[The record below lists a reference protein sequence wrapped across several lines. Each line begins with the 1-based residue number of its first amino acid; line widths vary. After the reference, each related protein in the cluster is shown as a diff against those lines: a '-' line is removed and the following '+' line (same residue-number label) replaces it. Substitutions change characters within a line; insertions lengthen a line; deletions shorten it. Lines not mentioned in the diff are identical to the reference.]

1 MAWVFMAIFRMRILK
16 ENRHIAATNI
26 NGVFANPIAVSPRLK
41 KKNETSKVI
50 LLSNLDTSHPE
61 MGRPTNELIGMA
73 SKRLPNSASLKLKT
87 VLMVGI
93 REAQVAKQKPDR
105 KK

>member
-1 MAWVFMAIFRMRILK
+1 M
-16 ENRHIAATNI
+16 
-26 NGVFANPIAVSPRLK
+26 AVSPKLK
-41 KKNETSKVI
+41 KKKETNKGS
-50 LLSNLDTSHPE
+50 LLSNLDTNHPE
-61 MGRPTNELIGMA
+61 MGRPTNELIGIA

-93 REAQVAKQKPDR
+93 LEAQVAKQKPDR